1 MLNCGWDNYR
11 RCSKIHQSGWPFT
24 WKFNLKSS
32 LSICKIKARK
42 LWAKSWKKPC
52 QTRWLSF
59 QAATSDIFIDYL
71 AVQQT
76 LRQLKD
82 EDAVASG
89 LLSKVNTAKFIR
101 VIYILNPVLPILSCL
116 SKTFQKG
123 ANNEWTS
130 GITTHNDFGLDKS
143 LMGLKVQILLN
154 KSPIDLFEL
163 MFTDDYYD
171 IIVTRT
177 KCFSTTGRP
186 TQSKTALEWPN
197 LCWVQNVAWL
207 VPSDGDRR

>member
-1 MLNCGWDNYR
+1 M
-11 RCSKIHQSGWPFT
+11 
-24 WKFNLKSS
+24 
-32 LSICKIKARK
+32 
-42 LWAKSWKKPC
+42 
-52 QTRWLSF
+52 
-59 QAATSDIFIDYL
+59 AATSDIFIDYL

-101 VIYILNPVLPILSCL
+101 VIYILNAVLPILSCL

-123 ANNEWTS
+123 TNNEWTS
-130 GITTHNDFGLDKS
+130 GITTHNDFGLDES
-143 LMGLKVQILLN
+143 LMGLKVQMLLN

-171 IIVTRT
+171 LIVTRT
-177 KCFSTTGRP
+177 
-186 TQSKTALEWPN
+186 N
-197 LCWVQNVAWL
+197 
-207 VPSDGDRR
+207 

>member
-1 MLNCGWDNYR
+1 MA
-11 RCSKIHQSGWPFT
+11 T
-24 WKFNLKSS
+24 
-32 LSICKIKARK
+32 
-42 LWAKSWKKPC
+42 
-52 QTRWLSF
+52 
-59 QAATSDIFIDYL
+59 TSDIFIDYL

-101 VIYILNPVLPILSCL
+101 VIYILNAVLPILSCL

-123 ANNEWTS
+123 TNNEWTS
-130 GITTHNDFGLDKS
+130 GITTHNDFGLDES
-143 LMGLKVQILLN
+143 LMGLKVQMLLN

-171 IIVTRT
+171 LIVTRT
-177 KCFSTTGRP
+177 NWCTSQQREDPLNQRQPWSDLTFAEF
-186 TQSKTALEWPN
+186 KT
-197 LCWVQNVAWL
+197 WL
-207 VPSDGDRR
+207 GLYLAMEIVGKAIEEQQRENYKEEK